1 MGIQKRFF
9 LRLLRVYQCQNYTLA
24 HERVTSLVIFESWEM
39 TRYRRM
45 EHTLTLCTRIQTL
58 KARQVPCDFSSHI
71 LACSQRSQC
80 IYDTMART
88 EIRQS
93 IQTRNRCTGSCICH
107 LEPWLVLHHS
117 GGPNIDTD
125 LWLEERARS
134 RVNFTGI
141 FVGKIL
147 FLFNPTIAILLLLLL
162 RLLVMYPKSS
172 SFLSLFLLFPLLSNR
187 DSFSVNSPKLC
198 ELATYA

>member
-141 FVGKIL
+141 FVGKIC

-172 SFLSLFLLFPLLSNR
+172 SFLSLFPLLSNR

>member
-1 MGIQKRFF
+1 MGIQKHFF

-58 KARQVPCDFSSHI
+58 KARQVPYDFSSHI
-71 LACSQRSQC
+71 LACSQCSQC

-134 RVNFTGI
+134 RVNFTQEI
-141 FVGKIL
+141 NFVGKIC

-172 SFLSLFLLFPLLSNR
+172 FSIL
-187 DSFSVNSPKLC
+187 SFSLSPLSTPLKSIFLFSQ
-198 ELATYA
+198 

>member
-9 LRLLRVYQCQNYTLA
+9 LRLLRVYQCPNYTLA

-58 KARQVPCDFSSHI
+58 KARQVPYDFSSHI

-172 SFLSLFLLFPLLSNR
+172 FSIL
-187 DSFSVNSPKLC
+187 SFSLSPLSTPLKSRFLFSQ
-198 ELATYA
+198 

>member
-58 KARQVPCDFSSHI
+58 KARQVPYDFSSHI
-71 LACSQRSQC
+71 LACSQCSQC

-134 RVNFTGI
+134 RVNFTQEI
-141 FVGKIL
+141 NFVGKIC

-172 SFLSLFLLFPLLSNR
+172 FSIL
-187 DSFSVNSPKLC
+187 SFSLSPLSTPLKSIFLFSQ
-198 ELATYA
+198 

>member
-45 EHTLTLCTRIQTL
+45 EHTLTLYTRIQTL

-172 SFLSLFLLFPLLSNR
+172 FSIL
-187 DSFSVNSPKLC
+187 SFSLSPLSTPLKSRFLFSQ
-198 ELATYA
+198 